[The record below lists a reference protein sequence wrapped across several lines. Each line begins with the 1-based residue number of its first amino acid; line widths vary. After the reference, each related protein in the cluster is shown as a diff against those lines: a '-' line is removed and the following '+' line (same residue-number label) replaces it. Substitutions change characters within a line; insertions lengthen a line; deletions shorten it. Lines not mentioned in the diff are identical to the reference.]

1 MEEQNKNKEIKLGT
15 VKNENTQDNNK
26 KQEYTYEELKDI
38 ANKLFQEN
46 RYFRQQLQQA
56 QEAFNTFDRL
66 GYLFK
71 VVELSKVEG
80 RFKFHDDFVIK
91 CMEEI
96 EKIMTPPVDEK
107 PEDSKKN

>member
-1 MEEQNKNKEIKLGT
+1 MEEQNKNKEVKMSA
-15 VKNENTQDNNK
+15 VKNKDTQDNNK

-107 PEDSKKN
+107 PEDSKEN